1 MSNGA
6 DKLYFIEYDGI
17 GLMFQAHDLYA
28 LVTFKRMLSMWLIFC
43 FKAHAQRAPKIMIYL
58 APSVLVL
65 MRADPLRGQ
74 VGRGWALEIETLFVP
89 VKST

>member
-1 MSNGA
+1 
-6 DKLYFIEYDGI
+6 
-17 GLMFQAHDLYA
+17 MFQAHDLYA
-28 LVTFKRMLSMWLIFC
+28 LVACCFESSC
-43 FKAHAQRAPKIMIYL
+43 FKVHAQRAPKIMIYL

-65 MRADPLRGQ
+65 IRADPLRGQ